1 MVLSLMSIAKT
12 YALAVALGVTAAAL
26 FALVALCVAYFHKL
40 NKKQAHLTKTEV
52 YAHVLRPKREVVQE
66 SEQKDESRKSRKKQ
80 NEQAAQQE
88 KKPKRGKKTKKQK
101 YVFASDVKSDVK
113 EDNVARD
120 EEAPESKDGSEEDKT
135 E

>member
-26 FALVALCVAYFHKL
+26 LALVALCAAYFHKL

-52 YAHVLRPKREVVQE
+52 YAHVLRPKREVAQE
-66 SEQKDESRKSRKKQ
+66 SEQKGESRKSRKKQ

-88 KKPKRGKKTKKQK
+88 KKPKRGTKTKKQK
-101 YVFASDVKSDVK
+101 YVFVSEKV
-113 EDNVARD
+113 ENVARD
-120 EEAPESKDGSEEDKT
+120 EEVPEPKDGSEEDKT